1 MNWKSAISVMQAS
14 DTRLERSRRRRMDVE
29 FLLDLK
35 SLIGHALHERR
46 WEIARTPPGR
56 SISAKWALG
65 RGRLGRGR
73 IITTAAADDDEGNQ
87 EGDEN
92 RRQTQ

>member
-1 MNWKSAISVMQAS
+1 
-14 DTRLERSRRRRMDVE
+14 MDVE

-46 WEIARTPPGR
+46 WEIAQTPPGR

-73 IITTAAADDDEGNQ
+73 IIASAAADDDEGNQ
-87 EGDEN
+87 EGNEN
-92 RRQTQ
+92 RGQTR